1 MSYESVDKL
10 QKLLA
15 DNVFTYATDK
25 KKAAGRALGTF
36 IEIITYYLIKNWNL
50 ETFAAIERPLPEFA
64 NDDITHNVEFT
75 LHGSKKVLESEYLN
89 SESVISSSNLRK
101 KHPELL
107 SEAPSKSITLIDKNK
122 TIRNACTLFSHD
134 TSFFNAYINTTENK
148 YRIYE
153 LLNRPFA
160 MFECKRVGVEEGM
173 KKGPQTIEKAKQG
186 SYVAR
191 TVSSLQRIRNADGS
205 LGGILQRSGGDYII
219 EDYYQLLNRIIGSD
233 DPTLLENFILTVGV
247 VSNHGNWFTSEN
259 PNKELRVL
267 AQSYDWLIFL
277 TDKGISEFITEL
289 LISPAKKYEA
299 IKKAFDMSYQ
309 KDKIGNVFT
318 KVKMDNACD
327 IALCE
332 YFKTNSKKI
341 ESWFN
346 IIAPKEKS
354 ISLLRA
360 ELETLASKK
369 WWEIYS

>member
-1 MSYESVDKL
+1 MDKL

-75 LHGSKKVLESEYLN
+75 LHGSKKVLESEYQN
-89 SESVISSSNLRK
+89 SESVISSNNLRK

-107 SEAPSKSITLIDKNK
+107 SEAPSKRIMLIDKNK
-122 TIRNACTLFSHD
+122 TIRNACTLFSHGS
-134 TSFFNAYINTTENK
+134 SFYNAYINTTENK

-191 TVSSLQRIRNADGS
+191 TVSSLQRIRNSDGS
-205 LGGILQRSGGDYII
+205 SGGILQKSDGDYII

-233 DPTLLENFILTVGV
+233 DPALLKNFILTVGV

-277 TDKGISEFITEL
+277 TDKGLSEFITEL
-289 LISPAKKYEA
+289 LINPSKKYEA
-299 IKKAFDMSYQ
+299 VKNAFDMSY
-309 KDKIGNVFT
+309 KKNKKGNIFT

-360 ELETLASKK
+360 ELETLSSKK

>member
-1 MSYESVDKL
+1 LSYESVDKL

-75 LHGSKKVLESEYLN
+75 LHGSKKVLESEYQN
-89 SESVISSSNLRK
+89 SESVISSNNLRK

-107 SEAPSKSITLIDKNK
+107 SEAPSKRIMLIDKNK
-122 TIRNACTLFSHD
+122 TIRNACTLFSHGS
-134 TSFFNAYINTTENK
+134 SFYNAYINTTENK

-191 TVSSLQRIRNADGS
+191 TVSSLQRIRNSDGS
-205 LGGILQRSGGDYII
+205 SGGILQKSDGDYII

-233 DPTLLENFILTVGV
+233 DPALLKNFILTVGV

-277 TDKGISEFITEL
+277 TDKGLSEFITEL
-289 LISPAKKYEA
+289 LINPSKKYEA
-299 IKKAFDMSYQ
+299 VKNAFDMSY
-309 KDKIGNVFT
+309 KKNKKGNIFT

-360 ELETLASKK
+360 ELETLSSKK

>member
-10 QKLLA
+10 QNLLA
-15 DNVFTYATDK
+15 DNVFTYTADK

-36 IEIITYYLIKNWNL
+36 IEIITYYLIKNWKL

-75 LHGSKKVLESEYLN
+75 LHGSKKVLESSYS
-89 SESVISSSNLRK
+89 SEDSSISSTNLRK

-107 SEAPSKSITLIDKNK
+107 TEAPSKSIMLIDKNN

-134 TSFFNAYINTTENK
+134 TSFYNAYINTTDKK
-148 YRIYE
+148 YQIHE
-153 LLNRPFA
+153 LLNKPFA

-191 TVSSLQRIRNADGS
+191 TVSALQRIRKTDGS
-205 LGGILQRSGGDYII
+205 LGGILQKNDGTFIIKDYYELLNSII
-219 EDYYQLLNRIIGSD
+219 ETNDPSLLK
-233 DPTLLENFILTVGV
+233 NFILTVGV

-289 LISPAKKYEA
+289 LIQPTNKYKA
-299 IKKAFDMSYQ
+299 VKNAFDMSYK
-309 KDKIGNVFT
+309 KDKVGNIFT
-318 KVKMDNACD
+318 KVKMDNECD

-332 YFKTNSKKI
+332 YFKENSKKI

-346 IIAPKEKS
+346 IIAPKEKT
-354 ISLLRA
+354 IATLRK
-360 ELETLASKK
+360 ELELLASKK

>member
-1 MSYESVDKL
+1 LSYESVDKL

-15 DNVFTYATDK
+15 DNVFTYAKDN

-75 LHGSKKVLESEYLN
+75 LHGSKKVLESEYQN
-89 SESVISSSNLRK
+89 SESIISSNNLRK

-107 SEAPSKSITLIDKNK
+107 SEAPSKSIMLIDKNK
-122 TIRNACTLFSHD
+122 TIRNACTLFSHGS
-134 TSFFNAYINTTENK
+134 SFYNAYINTTENK

-191 TVSSLQRIRNADGS
+191 TVSSLQRIRNTNGS
-205 LGGILQRSGGDYII
+205 LGGILQKSDGDYII

-233 DPTLLENFILTVGV
+233 DPALLENFILTVGV

-289 LISPAKKYEA
+289 LISPSKKYEA
-299 IKKAFDMSYQ
+299 VKNAFDMSYQ
-309 KDKIGNVFT
+309 KDKLGNVFT

-360 ELETLASKK
+360 ELETLSSKK

>member
-75 LHGSKKVLESEYLN
+75 LHGSKKVLESEYQN
-89 SESVISSSNLRK
+89 SESVISSNNLRK

-107 SEAPSKSITLIDKNK
+107 SEAPSKRIMLIDKNK
-122 TIRNACTLFSHD
+122 TIRNACTLFSHGS
-134 TSFFNAYINTTENK
+134 SFYNAYINTTENK

-191 TVSSLQRIRNADGS
+191 TVSSLQRIRNSDGS
-205 LGGILQRSGGDYII
+205 SGGILQKSDGDYII

-233 DPTLLENFILTVGV
+233 DPALLKNFILTVGV

-277 TDKGISEFITEL
+277 TDKGLSEFITEL
-289 LISPAKKYEA
+289 LINPSKKYEA
-299 IKKAFDMSYQ
+299 VKNAFDMSY
-309 KDKIGNVFT
+309 KKNKKGNIFT

-360 ELETLASKK
+360 ELETLSSKK

>member
-15 DNVFTYATDK
+15 DNVFTYTTDK

-75 LHGSKKVLESEYLN
+75 LHGSKKVLESEYQN
-89 SESVISSSNLRK
+89 SESIISSNNLRK

-107 SEAPSKSITLIDKNK
+107 SEAPAKSIMLIDKNK
-122 TIRNACTLFSHD
+122 TIRNACTLFSHES
-134 TSFFNAYINTTENK
+134 SFYNAYINTTENK

-191 TVSSLQRIRNADGS
+191 TVSSLQRIRNSDGS
-205 LGGILQRSGGDYII
+205 LGGILQKSDGDYII
-219 EDYYQLLNRIIGSD
+219 EDYYHLLNRIIGSD
-233 DPTLLENFILTVGV
+233 DPALLENFILTVGV

-289 LISPAKKYEA
+289 LINPLKKYEA
-299 IKKAFDMSYQ
+299 VKNAFDMSYK
-309 KDKIGNVFT
+309 KDKIGNIFT

-360 ELETLASKK
+360 ELETLSSKK

>member
-10 QKLLA
+10 QNLLA
-15 DNVFTYATDK
+15 DNVFTYTADK

-36 IEIITYYLIKNWNL
+36 IEIITYYLIKNWKL

-75 LHGSKKVLESEYLN
+75 LHGSKKVLESTYS
-89 SESVISSSNLRK
+89 SEDSSISSTNLRK

-107 SEAPSKSITLIDKNK
+107 SEAPSKSIMLIDKNN

-134 TSFFNAYINTTENK
+134 TSFYNAYINTTDKK
-148 YRIYE
+148 YQIHE
-153 LLNRPFA
+153 LLNKPFA

-191 TVSSLQRIRNADGS
+191 TVSALQRIRKTDGS
-205 LGGILQRSGGDYII
+205 LGGILQKNDGTFIIKDYYELLNSII
-219 EDYYQLLNRIIGSD
+219 ETNDPSLLK
-233 DPTLLENFILTVGV
+233 NFILTVGV

-289 LISPAKKYEA
+289 LIQPTNKYKA
-299 IKKAFDMSYQ
+299 VKNAFDMSYK
-309 KDKIGNVFT
+309 KDKVGNIFT
-318 KVKMDNACD
+318 KVKMDNECD

-332 YFKTNSKKI
+332 YFKENSKKI

-346 IIAPKEKS
+346 IIAPKEKT
-354 ISLLRA
+354 IATLRK
-360 ELETLASKK
+360 ELELLASKK

>member
-10 QKLLA
+10 QNLLA
-15 DNVFTYATDK
+15 DNVFTYTADK

-36 IEIITYYLIKNWNL
+36 IEIITYYLIKNWKL

-75 LHGSKKVLESEYLN
+75 LHGSKKVLESTYS
-89 SESVISSSNLRK
+89 SEDSSISSTNLRK

-107 SEAPSKSITLIDKNK
+107 SEAPSKSIMLIDKNN

-134 TSFFNAYINTTENK
+134 TSFYNAYINTTDKK
-148 YRIYE
+148 YQIHE
-153 LLNRPFA
+153 LLNKPFA

-191 TVSSLQRIRNADGS
+191 TVSALQRIRKTDGS
-205 LGGILQRSGGDYII
+205 LGGILQKNDGTFIIKDYYELLNSII
-219 EDYYQLLNRIIGSD
+219 ETSDPSLLK
-233 DPTLLENFILTVGV
+233 NFILTVGV

-289 LISPAKKYEA
+289 LIQPTNKYKA
-299 IKKAFDMSYQ
+299 VKNAFDMSYK
-309 KDKIGNVFT
+309 KDKVGNIFT
-318 KVKMDNACD
+318 KVKMDNECD

-332 YFKTNSKKI
+332 YFKENSKKI

-346 IIAPKEKS
+346 IIAPKEKT
-354 ISLLRA
+354 IATLRK
-360 ELETLASKK
+360 ELELLASKK

>member
-1 MSYESVDKL
+1 LSYESVDKL
-10 QKLLA
+10 QNLLA
-15 DNVFTYATDK
+15 DNVFTYTADK

-36 IEIITYYLIKNWNL
+36 IEIITYYLIKNWKL

-75 LHGSKKVLESEYLN
+75 LHGSKKVLESSYS
-89 SESVISSSNLRK
+89 SEDSSISSTNLRK

-107 SEAPSKSITLIDKNK
+107 SEAPSKSIMLIDKNN

-134 TSFFNAYINTTENK
+134 TSFYNAYINTTDKK
-148 YRIYE
+148 YQIHE
-153 LLNRPFA
+153 LLNKPFA

-191 TVSSLQRIRNADGS
+191 TVSALQRIRKTDGS
-205 LGGILQRSGGDYII
+205 LGGILQKNDGTFIIKDYYELLNSII
-219 EDYYQLLNRIIGSD
+219 ETNDPSLLK
-233 DPTLLENFILTVGV
+233 NFILTVGV

-289 LISPAKKYEA
+289 LIQPTNKYKA
-299 IKKAFDMSYQ
+299 VKNAFDMSYK
-309 KDKIGNVFT
+309 KDKVGNIFT
-318 KVKMDNACD
+318 KVKMDNECD

-332 YFKTNSKKI
+332 YFKENSKKI

-346 IIAPKEKS
+346 IIAPKEKT
-354 ISLLRA
+354 IATLRK
-360 ELETLASKK
+360 ELELLASKK

>member
-10 QKLLA
+10 QNLLA
-15 DNVFTYATDK
+15 DNVFNYTSDK

-36 IEIITYYLIKNWNL
+36 IEIITYYLIKNWKL

-75 LHGSKKVLESEYLN
+75 LHGSKKILDSNYSGEDS
-89 SESVISSSNLRK
+89 SISSTNLRR

-107 SEAPSKSITLIDKNK
+107 SEAPSKSIMLIDKNN
-122 TIRNACTLFSHD
+122 TIRNACTLFSHES
-134 TSFFNAYINTTENK
+134 SFYNAYINTTDKK
-148 YRIYE
+148 YQIYE
-153 LLNRPFA
+153 LLNKPFA

-191 TVSSLQRIRNADGS
+191 TVSALQRIRKTDGS
-205 LGGILQRSGGDYII
+205 LGGILQKGDGSFII
-219 EDYYQLLNRIIGSD
+219 EDYYQLLNTIIETKDSS
-233 DPTLLENFILTVGV
+233 LLKNFILTVGV

-259 PNKELRVL
+259 TNKELKVL

-289 LISPAKKYEA
+289 LINPSSKYKA
-299 IKKAFDMSYQ
+299 VKNAFDMSYK
-309 KDKIGNVFT
+309 KDKIGNIFT
-318 KVKMDNACD
+318 KVKMDNECD

-332 YFKTNSKKI
+332 YFKENSQKI

-346 IIAPKEKS
+346 IIAPKEKN
-354 ISLLRA
+354 ISMLRK
-360 ELETLASKK
+360 ELELLASKN

>member
-1 MSYESVDKL
+1 LSYESVDKL

-75 LHGSKKVLESEYLN
+75 LHGSKKVLESEYQN
-89 SESVISSSNLRK
+89 SESVISSNNLRK

-107 SEAPSKSITLIDKNK
+107 SKAPSKSIMLIDKNK
-122 TIRNACTLFSHD
+122 TIRNACTLFSHEF
-134 TSFFNAYINTTENK
+134 SFYNAYINTTENK
-148 YRIYE
+148 YQIYE

-191 TVSSLQRIRNADGS
+191 TVSSLQRIRNSDGS
-205 LGGILQRSGGDYII
+205 LGGILQKSDGDYII

-233 DPTLLENFILTVGV
+233 DPSLLENFILTVGV

-289 LISPAKKYEA
+289 LISPSKKYEA
-299 IKKAFDMSYQ
+299 VKNAFDMSYH
-309 KDKIGNVFT
+309 KDKIGNVFI

-332 YFKTNSKKI
+332 YFKTNNKKI
-341 ESWFN
+341 ELWFN

-360 ELETLASKK
+360 ELETLSSKK

>member
-15 DNVFTYATDK
+15 DNVFTYTTDK

-75 LHGSKKVLESEYLN
+75 LHGSKKVLESEYQN
-89 SESVISSSNLRK
+89 SESIISSNNLRK

-107 SEAPSKSITLIDKNK
+107 SEAPAKSIMLIDKNK
-122 TIRNACTLFSHD
+122 TIRNACTLFSHES
-134 TSFFNAYINTTENK
+134 SFYNAYINTTENK

-191 TVSSLQRIRNADGS
+191 TVSSLQRIRNSDGS
-205 LGGILQRSGGDYII
+205 LGGILQKSDGDYII
-219 EDYYQLLNRIIGSD
+219 EDYYHLLNRIIGSD
-233 DPTLLENFILTVGV
+233 DPALLENFILTVGV

-277 TDKGISEFITEL
+277 TDKGISEVITEL
-289 LISPAKKYEA
+289 LINPLKKYEA
-299 IKKAFDMSYQ
+299 VKNAFDMSYK
-309 KDKIGNVFT
+309 KDKIGNIFT

-360 ELETLASKK
+360 ELETLSSKK